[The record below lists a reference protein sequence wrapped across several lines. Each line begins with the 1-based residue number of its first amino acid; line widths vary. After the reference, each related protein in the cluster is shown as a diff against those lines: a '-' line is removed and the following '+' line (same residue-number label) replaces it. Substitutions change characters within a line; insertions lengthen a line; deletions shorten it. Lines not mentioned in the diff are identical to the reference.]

1 MGACSLVGWRWDG
14 VWRVACGGRDVWVAA
29 TPPTILP
36 PRSIDP
42 LTQVYCNALAL
53 YEDVAD
59 KGHGSATKAKARG
72 RAPTAPGPSPHVGA
86 EVGMGLS
93 SSVAML
99 NHRCDPN
106 ADWSLDASGGPA
118 GPNVPT
124 PLAGPE
130 LGSGAS
136 PGRTRR
142 LWTARCSQG
151 ARPALWAPSHCL
163 GGSSDPPPQSPIP
176 PPFEHSGCLVVRALR
191 PIRCG
196 EELCLSYV
204 ETSLTT
210 AERKAHLLSHFGFE
224 CDCARCTTE

>member
-1 MGACSLVGWRWDG
+1 MACA
-14 VWRVACGGRDVWVAA
+14 VWRPSRVGCGHSSHY
-29 TPPTILP
+29 PPTQIHRSPHPGLLQR
-36 PRSIDP
+36 PRSVRRRGGQGSRQRDQGQGAWAGAHRAGAVP
-42 LTQVYCNALAL
+42 SRGRGG
-53 YEDVAD
+53 
-59 KGHGSATKAKARG
+59 GHGTKLFGGDAQPPLRPQRGLEPRRKRRPSRAKC
-72 RAPTAPGPSPHVGA
+72 P
-86 EVGMGLS
+86 
-93 SSVAML
+93 
-99 NHRCDPN
+99 
-106 ADWSLDASGGPA
+106 
-118 GPNVPT
+118 